1 MIQQFQDWVYAPKT
15 RVSRRY
21 LHTHGHSG
29 IITMA
34 RVWVKAVPVST
45 DGWMDKQIAIY
56 QNSHTIAYY
65 SVIEGRN
72 SDTRD
77 NMEKH

>member
-1 MIQQFQDWVYAPKT
+1 
-15 RVSRRY
+15 
-21 LHTHGHSG
+21 
-29 IITMA
+29 MA

-77 NMEKH
+77 NMEKHR